1 MKGLSMLGK
10 NDELIYDGHVKLVR
24 RKYDGRHYDVVVSK
38 NACAIMYIDQEDFVW
53 LVKQYRIPVAKEI
66 IELPAETMDKPGKS
80 SLDVIVEGLE
90 EECGIRIDQ
99 KQVRFFATIGSSEG
113 HDTEMVDLYYAYGQH
128 TKTNQKL
135 EDAEKIDVV
144 RIPFYQAY
152 NMIGR
157 GEIQGSKTVALLQN
171 EYIKR
176 LEKD

>member
-1 MKGLSMLGK
+1 MKDVLMPGK
-10 NDELIYDGHVKLVR
+10 NDELVYEGHVKLVR
-24 RKYDGRHYDVVVSK
+24 RKYDGRYYDVIVSK

-53 LVKQYRIPVAKEI
+53 LVKQYRIPIAKEI

-80 SLDVIVEGLE
+80 SLEVIVEGLE

-99 KQVRFFATIGSSEG
+99 KQAHFFATIGSSEG
-113 HDTEMVDLYYAYGQH
+113 HDTEMVDLYYAYGPH
-128 TKTNQKL
+128 TKTNQRL
-135 EDAEKIDVV
+135 EDTEKIEVV

-152 NMIGR
+152 KMIST

-176 LEKD
+176 LEKT